1 MPARKAPATPLHDL
15 PATVEFTLADGTR
28 LTASVRLS
36 PRARRAKLSLT
47 PRGDLVLTIPLTM
60 GPTQLQ
66 SSLPLFLPW
75 LERARTT
82 LLRRVPAPQLPPSI
96 TLPLTGE
103 FFAVVPGGDMAAGRK
118 AATAQTGKTATVQVA
133 NGARRLL
140 LVESSDQ
147 VRLYGAV
154 DDISLCAQALR
165 QWCRKKAAR
174 LLPPYLEQLATT
186 EGFALA
192 GVSVR
197 DQSGRWGSCSRLR
210 RGRPPQPVAQR
221 SKLPQGA
228 FGRPR
233 SLEQL
238 TTRIRNFF
246 STPPLP
252 AAYDAAPSFAQSG
265 SALAPAHP
273 EGRISLN
280 WRALL
285 LPAPLLEHLCWHE
298 LCHLRH
304 MDHSPAYRE
313 ELARFSPQWPARE
326 KALNAAWRSLPWWAL
341 PGEDASPSR

>member
-1 MPARKAPATPLHDL
+1 MPARKAPAAPLHDL
-15 PATVEFTLADGTR
+15 PDTVEFTLADGTR

-36 PRARRAKLSLT
+36 TRARRAKLSLT

-60 GPTQLQ
+60 GPAQLQ

-265 SALAPAHP
+265 SALVPAHP